1 MQQVSQDQCI
11 QGFLQG
17 KKGESPYSR
26 GVILQPES
34 RKPDLSCANGAF
46 QERSGVWDGLLSA
59 MPFDV
64 VSNGGESASVDAQKA
79 AIHCKERS
87 RCSKRSHSAEMPVI
101 PEQAMEFLSRTWS
114 PSSSD
119 LFQILSP
126 GSLGSSPEE
135 HEPGEARRTGDE
147 DEEKNID
154 TVRLDGGRSQLFNQT
169 WRVLASGKPCSGQR
183 RHKLAQP
190 TWLNVGH
197 MKAMLRGFLLD
208 SVPVTGSR
216 RRRRRDELRLHS
228 AQAHAAVSVA
238 QLAAAIAG
246 VVSACELRPAAAA
259 AGDKRLG
266 TVLASAAALVATVCA
281 EAAETAG
288 ANRGRVTS
296 AVRTGLD
303 SRSSGELLT
312 LTATA
317 ATCLR
322 GAAALKLRAADLR
335 GIGGGGGDAMA
346 AMSISAGI
354 QKGTAL
360 RVLLPCGRVR
370 VRTVAVFP
378 RRGGAVA
385 LRLGKKRLHGAFATY
400 KDYEI
405 VAVGDGGG
413 GEAAV
418 EGRPA
423 AFAVALR
430 TSERGATV
438 QLLFEHQTHCK
449 VWKAA
454 IEGMLSDQK
463 LSCRS

>member
-1 MQQVSQDQCI
+1 MEH
-11 QGFLQG
+11 FR
-17 KKGESPYSR
+17 R
-26 GVILQPES
+26 GVELGMASLQRCHPMSCQMAES
-34 RKPDLSCANGAF
+34 T
-46 QERSGVWDGLLSA
+46 
-59 MPFDV
+59 PF
-64 VSNGGESASVDAQKA
+64 DAQKA
-79 AIHCKERS
+79 AIRCKEKSRRS
-87 RCSKRSHSAEMPVI
+87 KCCQPEDMPVI

-126 GSLGSSPEE
+126 SSLGSSPEDSE
-135 HEPGEARRTGDE
+135 QDEAKGDRGE
-147 DEEKNID
+147 DEEQRLD
-154 TVRLDGGRSQLFNQT
+154 TVHSNGGTSQLFNQT
-169 WRVLASGKPCSGQR
+169 WRVVASGKPSSRQR
-183 RHKLAQP
+183 GHKLVQP
-190 TWLNVGH
+190 AWLNVGNL
-197 MKAMLRGFLLD
+197 KAMLRGFLLD

-228 AQAHAAVSVA
+228 AQADAAVSVA
-238 QLAAAIAG
+238 QLAAAVAG
-246 VVSACELRPAAAA
+246 IVSACDLRPAAG

-296 AVRTGLD
+296 AVTTGLE
-303 SRSSGELLT
+303 SRSSAELLT

-322 GAAALKLRAADLR
+322 GAAALKRRTADLR
-335 GIGGGGGDAMA
+335 GISSSSSTSSDAM

-354 QKGTAL
+354 QKGTTL
-360 RVLLPCGRVR
+360 RVCLPCGRVR
-370 VRTVAVFP
+370 VRTVSVFP
-378 RRGGAVA
+378 QRRGGVA

-400 KDYEI
+400 KDY
-405 VAVGDGGG
+405 VVSAVGDGGG
-413 GEAAV
+413 EEVV

-423 AFAVALR
+423 FPVALVM
-430 TSERGATV
+430 EGEEGATV

-454 IEGMLSDQK
+454 IEGMLAEHK
-463 LSCRS
+463 LKRGGN

>member
-1 MQQVSQDQCI
+1 MEH
-11 QGFLQG
+11 FR
-17 KKGESPYSR
+17 R
-26 GVILQPES
+26 GVEFGMASFQRCHSMSCQMAES
-34 RKPDLSCANGAF
+34 VP
-46 QERSGVWDGLLSA
+46 
-59 MPFDV
+59 
-64 VSNGGESASVDAQKA
+64 VDAQKSP
-79 AIHCKERS
+79 IHCKEKS
-87 RCSKRSHSAEMPVI
+87 RRSKRSHSAEMPVI

-119 LFQILSP
+119 LFQILTPS
-126 GSLGSSPEE
+126 SLGSSPED
-135 HEPGEARRTGDE
+135 HESGEARRTGDE
-147 DEEKNID
+147 DEDEDEKKNLD
-154 TVRLDGGRSQLFNQT
+154 MVGLDGGRNQLFNQT
-169 WRVLASGKPCSGQR
+169 WRVLASGKPSSGQR

-208 SVPVTGSR
+208 SVPVTASR

-246 VVSACELRPAAAA
+246 VVSVCELRPANTG

-281 EAAETAG
+281 ESAETAG

-296 AVRTGLD
+296 AVRTGLE
-303 SRSSGELLT
+303 SRSSAELLT

-322 GAAALKLRAADLR
+322 GAAALKLRAANPR
-335 GIGGGGGDAMA
+335 GIGGGGGNGSSDAMA
-346 AMSISAGI
+346 MTITAGI
-354 QKGTAL
+354 KKGTTL
-360 RVLLPCGRVR
+360 RVCLPCGRVR

-378 RRGGAVA
+378 QRGGAVA
-385 LRLGKKRLHGAFATY
+385 LRLGKKRLHGAFSTY
-400 KDYEI
+400 KDYEV

-413 GEAAV
+413 GGEAVV

-423 AFAVALR
+423 FPVALR
-430 TSERGATV
+430 TSEAGATV

-454 IEGMLSDQK
+454 IEGMLSYQK
-463 LSCRS
+463 LRRGSNSADR